1 MSDSSLIIQKNTIED
16 SKAKKWTVWVEKNY
30 FIDFCLFTV
39 FEYLLSVWTANI
51 IFFHI
56 YLHSRIPAPHII
68 AAHAYQMSPANLLS
82 PTYDGRN
89 IINATGTNS
98 SSNSSSSSNNKRHSG
113 SATFF
118 CLSRLMA
125 ANQTNK
131 TIPLNYLSKDDI
143 PRRLSWERWV

>member
-1 MSDSSLIIQKNTIED
+1 MCYDQYDFS
-16 SKAKKWTVWVEKNY
+16 Y
-30 FIDFCLFTV
+30 FIF
-39 FEYLLSVWTANI
+39 
-51 IFFHI
+51 I
-56 YLHSRIPAPHII
+56 YRIPAPHII

-89 IINATGTNS
+89 ISNATGTNT
-98 SSNSSSSSNNKRHSG
+98 NSSSNNKRHSG

-131 TIPLNYLSKDDI
+131 TLPLNYLSKDDI
-143 PRRLSWERWV
+143 PRRLSWER